1 MLIDRRSGP
10 IGMMCIAAIL
20 PLLVGACAHT
30 SDPVDRELELLRAKF
45 EALEKVHVPRY
56 AVGSDYGIG
65 RAPTPTVRQTPTRQ
79 PVPHRASELGFPV
92 RETHPEVMPAAESTP
107 RLPVVRVGP
116 ANTDPFANGVEPAI
130 RIGMKGRLAP
140 PAKKVETSNS
150 LEYARLDEYGNLVDQ
165 DGKIIYRAGGRASL
179 GGGVTPHAPSAFD
192 DPHESPARKVARM
205 MKPPVIQ
212 NSSRA
217 RVNSPIPVAPTTGE
231 MRRLGLSAG
240 EEPPINVR
248 PTPQLKFRPVR
259 LAAAPKVQA
268 SKPQIVVRPVAK
280 PVSVNKEVT
289 TITES
294 SRAPGPNRIIKQVN
308 YKGSKERAAQDLY
321 KKARQV
327 FVTGKYKKS
336 KKVFERFL
344 KRYYNHELADNA
356 LYWLGETAYAQS
368 DWVKSLSRFQDV
380 IIRYPE
386 GNKLAGS
393 MLKSALC
400 YAQMG
405 DKAYAVK
412 VLTDVETL
420 FPLERVAQIA
430 RTHRMALSGGAL

>member
-10 IGMMCIAAIL
+10 VGMMCIAAIM

-56 AVGSDYGIG
+56 AVGADYGIG

-79 PVPHRASELGFPV
+79 PVPQRASELGFPV

-107 RLPVVRVGP
+107 RLPVVRVDP
-116 ANTDPFANGVEPAI
+116 RRTEPFANGVEPAI
-130 RIGMKGRLAP
+130 RIGKKGRLAP
-140 PAKKVETSNS
+140 PAKVETSSS

-165 DGKIIYRAGGRASL
+165 DGKIIYRAGGQASL

-192 DPHESPARKVARM
+192 DPHESPARKVDRM
-205 MKPPVIQ
+205 LKAPTIQ
-212 NSSRA
+212 DSSRA
-217 RVNSPIPVAPTTGE
+217 KLTPMPVAPSKRE
-231 MRRLGLSAG
+231 MRGLGVSAG

-248 PTPQLKFRPVR
+248 PTPKLISRPVQ
-259 LAAAPKVQA
+259 LATAPKVQVP
-268 SKPQIVVRPVAK
+268 KPQVVVRPMAK
-280 PVSVNKEVT
+280 PVSVNREVT
-289 TITES
+289 KVTEPTS
-294 SRAPGPNRIIKQVN
+294 APGPNRIIKQVN
-308 YKGSKERAAQDLY
+308 YKGAKERAAQDLY
-321 KKARQV
+321 KKGRQV
-327 FVTGKYKKS
+327 FVTGKYKTS
-336 KKVFERFL
+336 KKLFERFL
-344 KRYYNHELADNA
+344 KRYHNHELADNA

-430 RTHRMALSGGAL
+430 RTRRMALSDGGL